1 MAKYLCGR
9 CMFSFKRT
17 GEVETCPNCGS
28 MSVRFENEDESPH
41 AERQLYSMTYD
52 GIFQNMRHGV
62 LR

>member
-28 MSVRFENEDESPH
+28 MSVRYESEDEATY
-41 AERQLYSMTYD
+41 AERQTYRITYD
-52 GIFQNMRHGV
+52 SFFQNMRSGV